1 MKKQLTLILLLTLFH
16 TVSLFSQDD
25 LSVRRDSSSEHSQ
38 ERYKRVI
45 NLGIWDKISTNGD
58 NTKYYTNNISLNLVY
73 GQSENISGFAFSGLY
88 NRIESKA
95 QGVVIAPFGYIP
107 KMDGLSIAGMQHIE
121 YMDGVQIG
129 GINVV
134 GDAKGIQI
142 GGANWAENNVDGVQ
156 IGGFNSVNK
165 ALMGVQLGFR
175 NSSVKATGAQI
186 GFLGNETDTLAGVQ
200 IGAVNQARTMRGM
213 QIGIINISD
222 GNKYPIGLVN
232 IVKNGEMNI
241 ALTFDDMQNT
251 VTSFRSGGQYL
262 YGVVGFGYNFNSP
275 HTHFVFEGGFGA
287 HIQLNNRFRIDTEI
301 IASTLTKIRT
311 SIRFG
316 EQSEEEKEREEE
328 IRRNYDNKTLY
339 RFVYRILP
347 IYRFNNKFS
356 IMAGPTLN
364 YIQTSKMD
372 NIALFPSHSLW
383 KEYNSKTL
391 KQLYIGWMAG
401 VSYRF

>member
-1 MKKQLTLILLLTLFH
+1 MKKQLTLILLLILFYPM
-16 TVSLFSQDD
+16 SLFSQDD
-25 LSVRRDSSSEHSQ
+25 LSVKPDSSFEHSQ
-38 ERYKRVI
+38 ERYRRML
-45 NLGIWDKISTNGD
+45 NLGIWEKISTNGD

-129 GINVV
+129 G
-134 GDAKGIQI
+134 
-142 GGANWAENNVDGVQ
+142 
-156 IGGFNSVNK
+156 FNSVNK
-165 ALMGVQLGFR
+165 ALMGVQLGFG

-241 ALTFDDMQNT
+241 ALTFDDMQNM

-262 YGVVGFGYNFNSP
+262 YGIVGFGYNFNSP

-287 HIQLNNRFRIDTEI
+287 HIQLNNRFRVDTEI
-301 IASTLTKIRT
+301 IASILTKIRT

>member
-1 MKKQLTLILLLTLFH
+1 MKKQLTLLLLLILFYPM
-16 TVSLFSQDD
+16 SLFSQDD
-25 LSVRRDSSSEHSQ
+25 LSVKPDSSFEHSQ
-38 ERYKRVI
+38 ERYRRML
-45 NLGIWDKISTNGD
+45 NLGIWEKISTNGD
-58 NTKYYTNNISLNLVY
+58 DTKYYTNNISLNLVY

-107 KMDGLSIAGMQHIE
+107 KMDGLSIALMQHIE
-121 YMDGVQIG
+121 YM
-129 GINVV
+129 
-134 GDAKGIQI
+134 
-142 GGANWAENNVDGVQ
+142 DGVQ

-200 IGAVNQARTMRGM
+200 IGAVNHARTMRGM
-213 QIGIINISD
+213 QIGIVNISD

-287 HIQLNNRFRIDTEI
+287 HIQLSNRFRIDTEI

-328 IRRNYDNKTLY
+328 IRRNYDNKTLH

-364 YIQTSKMD
+364 YIQTNKMD

-401 VSYRF
+401 ISYRF